1 MIILLSSLYIIYGFL
16 FLYSYVK
23 DIGLLRYLYAKKNIN
38 TLLTIELIFI
48 IVASFIVFTSQPMNW
63 MVGLIMI
70 FHIFGIVWIIAFPE
84 SFYSMYEESMSIDP
98 GSVES
103 MSGWILIGFGIFVY
117 LSRIILKQIF
127 VIFLKGLMYPIALH
141 LHFEYLYKIHL
152 PI

>member
-1 MIILLSSLYIIYGFL
+1 MLILLSSLYMIYGFL
-16 FLYSYVK
+16 FLYSYLK

-70 FHIFGIVWIIAFPE
+70 FHIFGVVWIVAFPK

-103 MSGWILIGFGIFVY
+103 MSGWVLIGFGIFVY
-117 LSRIILKQIF
+117 LSRIIT
-127 VIFLKGLMYPIALH
+127 
-141 LHFEYLYKIHL
+141 
-152 PI
+152 

>member
-1 MIILLSSLYIIYGFL
+1 MVKNSKLREVRLERRRPVIIYVNPSIILIHDLWISIFILLRKRYRTF
-16 FLYSYVK
+16 
-23 DIGLLRYLYAKKNIN
+23 LRYLYARKNIN

-70 FHIFGIVWIIAFPE
+70 FHIFGIVWIVTFPE

-103 MSGWILIGFGIFVY
+103 MSGWILIGFGTFVY
-117 LSRIILKQIF
+117 LSRIIT
-127 VIFLKGLMYPIALH
+127 
-141 LHFEYLYKIHL
+141 
-152 PI
+152 